1 MAYKALYNKYR
12 PTTFEE
18 VAGQKAIVRTLKN
31 AINNNKLA
39 HAYLFCG
46 PRGTGKTTMA
56 RLIAKALNC
65 EQGVGHQ
72 CNQCSNCLALNNG
85 SHPDVIEIDAASNNG
100 VDQVRD
106 LIDKVRYSPL
116 KGRMKVYIIDEVHMM
131 STGAFNALLK
141 TLEEPPEHVIFILA
155 TTEPHKVLPTIL
167 SRCQRYDFGKIDDS
181 DLREKL
187 IWVLNKEGV
196 SYEDAAVD
204 EIVGLADGGM
214 RDSLSILDQAL
225 AYGGD
230 ALRHDDVLQVFGL
243 TSTKEKIALLKLV
256 ASGNVSSVLG
266 KLQEFLDA
274 GIDIKR
280 LCASLLDVLKD
291 LLIYKK
297 TRSASLLTVTREN
310 EIQDLGRCINVK
322 FANDMNDALLKT
334 QIHFKSV
341 SNIRSLFELAL
352 LQLTSMSGNEPAT
365 IEEPIQQ
372 SRQVQEEV
380 KAVHQTIE
388 QQPRKPAAF
397 DEKPAETHNIGVQ
410 PTPTPAPQPT
420 PLAKTHSAPE
430 TATYDPSSGVP
441 YLGEVAPSFL
451 FDQEEEEKPKPAK
464 VTTAEAFPAAEQPRH
479 VPEAEPLSAKKEPP
493 KIQEAPAPKPI
504 PEATYTA
511 PFDVSSIR
519 HRTLTSDGELQTIS
533 DQTVVNLMVLGAKHK
548 QERQDLF
555 TKWPAFAEM
564 KLDAEIGEVASLL
577 AEGKPFCLTEEAL
590 LVNYNFTKKRD
601 IANYKENQAALADMI
616 EALLGRRVF
625 VYALDRQDSNRCQ
638 SLYFSLKQIGKL
650 PAAEEITLDIP
661 KGE

>member
-18 VAGQKAIVRTLKN
+18 VAGQKAIVRTLTN
-31 AINNNKLA
+31 AIKSNKLT

-65 EQGVGHQ
+65 EQGIGHQ
-72 CNQCSNCLALNNG
+72 CNECSNCLALNNG

-116 KGRMKVYIIDEVHMM
+116 KGRMKIYIIDEVHMM
-131 STGAFNALLK
+131 SQGAFNALLK

-167 SRCQRYDFGKIDDS
+167 SRCQRYDFGKIDDA
-181 DLREKL
+181 DLKEKL

-196 SYEDAAVD
+196 SFEDGALD

-225 AYGGD
+225 AYGGNELKQ
-230 ALRHDDVLQVFGL
+230 ADVLQVFGL
-243 TSTKEKIALLKLV
+243 TSTREKIALLKLV
-256 ASGNVSSVLG
+256 ASGDVANVLK
-266 KLQEFLDA
+266 KLQDFVEG

-291 LLIYKK
+291 LLIYKRTK
-297 TRSASLLTVTREN
+297 SASLLSGTKEA
-310 EIQDLGRCINVK
+310 EIQDLGKYIDVK
-322 FANDMNDALLKT
+322 FANQMIDVLLKT
-334 QIHFKSV
+334 QIDFKSV

-352 LQLTSMSGNEPAT
+352 LQLTALSGKEPAV
-365 IEEPIQQ
+365 EE
-372 SRQVQEEV
+372 
-380 KAVHQTIE
+380 AVE
-388 QQPRKPAAF
+388 GPAPAQQPKPAVFEKPAVKEPEALQEKPAKPI
-397 DEKPAETHNIGVQ
+397 EKPAESHRMESKE
-410 PTPTPAPQPT
+410 AP
-420 PLAKTHSAPE
+420 SAPS
-430 TATYDPSSGVP
+430 YDPNSGTP
-441 YLGEVAPSFL
+441 YLGDTAPDFL
-451 FDQEEEEKPKPAK
+451 FDADEESPAEEKPA
-464 VTTAEAFPAAEQPRH
+464 VAAEPF
-479 VPEAEPLSAKKEPP
+479 PEPKKATPPAEPLTPHKKQPIIPE
-493 KIQEAPAPKPI
+493 KVQEAPAPAPI

-511 PFDVSSIR
+511 PFDVSSIQ
-519 HRTLTSDGELQTIS
+519 HRTIIKDGELTTI
-533 DQTVVNLMVLGAKHK
+533 DDHTIVNLMVLGAKHK
-548 QERQDLF
+548 TERQDLYS
-555 TKWPAFAEM
+555 KWSAFNEM
-564 KLDAEIGEVASLL
+564 KLDSELGDVASLL
-577 AEGKPFCLTEEAL
+577 ADGKPFCLTREAL

-601 IANYKENQAALADMI
+601 TANFKENQAALADMV

-650 PAAEEITLDIP
+650 PEADQIKLDIP

>member
-12 PTTFEE
+12 PMTFEE
-18 VAGQKAIVRTLKN
+18 VAGQKAIVRTLRN

-65 EQGVGHQ
+65 EQGVGCQ
-72 CNQCSNCLALNNG
+72 CNECSNCLALNSG

-106 LIDKVRYSPL
+106 LIDKVRYSPI
-116 KGRMKVYIIDEVHMM
+116 KGRMKIYIIDEVHMM
-131 STGAFNALLK
+131 SQGAFNALLK

-167 SRCQRYDFGKIDDS
+167 SRCQRYDFGKIDDA
-181 DLREKL
+181 DLKEKL
-187 IWVLNKEGV
+187 IWVLNNEGV
-196 SYEDAAVD
+196 PFEEPALN
-204 EIVGLADGGM
+204 EIVALADGGM

-230 ALRHDDVLQVFGL
+230 ALRQADVLQVFGL

-256 ASGNVSSVLG
+256 AAGDVANVLK
-266 KLQEFLDA
+266 KLQDFLDA

-297 TRSASLLTVTREN
+297 TKSSSLLTVTKES
-310 EIQDLGRCINVK
+310 EIQDLGKSVSVK
-322 FANDMNDALLKT
+322 FANEMIDVLLKT
-334 QIHFKSV
+334 QIDFKSV

-352 LQLTSMSGNEPAT
+352 LQLTALSGNEPE
-365 IEEPIQQ
+365 IKEDPI
-372 SRQVQEEV
+372 VPL
-380 KAVHQTIE
+380 
-388 QQPRKPAAF
+388 QQPVVPQAKPEPEKPAVLQ
-397 DEKPAETHNIGVQ
+397 EKPAETKPKEVKKEPETAAYDPNSGMPYLGTTV
-410 PTPTPAPQPT
+410 PDFLVADDEPEEEEPAPQVEPKAAE
-420 PLAKTHSAPE
+420 P
-430 TATYDPSSGVP
+430 
-441 YLGEVAPSFL
+441 VAPVV
-451 FDQEEEEKPKPAK
+451 EPKR
-464 VTTAEAFPAAEQPRH
+464 V
-479 VPEAEPLSAKKEPP
+479 EAEPFPTHEKAAPQAEPLPKKEE
-493 KIQEAPAPKPI
+493 KVHVQQAPEPAPI

-511 PFDVSSIR
+511 PFDVSGIQ
-519 HRTLTSDGELQTIS
+519 HRTITNDGELQTL
-533 DQTVVNLMVLGAKHK
+533 DDNTVVNIMVLGSKFK
-548 QERQDLF
+548 TERQELF
-555 TKWPAFAEM
+555 AKWSAFADM
-564 KLDAEIGEVASLL
+564 KLDAELGDVATLL
-577 AEGKPFCLTEEAL
+577 SEGKPFCLTAEAL
-590 LVNYNFTKKRD
+590 LVNFNFTKKRD
-601 IANYKENQAALADMI
+601 IANFKENQPAIADMI

-638 SLYFSLKQIGKL
+638 SLYFSLKQVGKL
-650 PAAEEITLDIP
+650 PSAENITLDIP